1 MRRAALMGTVV
12 MLAAFARPAAAL
24 PGVGATQP
32 DLTLV
37 DGWDRTLVVDRS
49 ANKPILVVYEDK
61 DSATQNQPLKDELA
75 RLAEGDRYKDA
86 IALLAVADVEGYAYW
101 PIRGFVK
108 DAIQSESAKFKT
120 TIYCDWNGGV
130 RGKLG
135 LKKGASSI
143 LLYGRDGR
151 LLLSHEGPMPAEK
164 RKALVD
170 MLKTEVSEYSP
181 GG

>member
-1 MRRAALMGTVV
+1 MKRATMLTFLLLAAL
-12 MLAAFARPAAAL
+12 ASPAAAL
-24 PGVGATQP
+24 PGVGATRP
-32 DLTLV
+32 ELRLI
-37 DGWDRTLVVDRS
+37 DGWDRMLVVDRT

-75 RLAEGDRYKDA
+75 RIARGDRYKEA
-86 IALLAVADVEGYAYW
+86 IALIAVADVEGYAYW

-120 TIYCDWNGGV
+120 TIYCDWNGGI

-135 LKKGASSI
+135 LKKGSSSI

-164 RKALVD
+164 RKALVE
-170 MLKTEVSEYSP
+170 MLRAEVGES
-181 GG
+181 